1 MLRGESIKNIKLRG
15 ESIKNIMLGGGG
27 IKNIMF
33 GGGVVRKNILGMKEA
48 VGWKMWKQWKGGLK
62 RMGILRC
69 TIYYLK

>member
-1 MLRGESIKNIKLRG
+1 MKEINIGRR
-15 ESIKNIMLGGGG
+15 E

-33 GGGVVRKNILGMKEA
+33 GGGSIKGEYTRDEGGGRMKNVKTVKRRFNIFFG
-48 VGWKMWKQWKGGLK
+48 